1 MKTTTESVLI
11 VTNDKG
17 QVVAMVRKDT
27 GLQKNLI
34 HRVSDAALADIE
46 DLLSGGNVTA
56 LPQEDQE
63 G

>member
-17 QVVAMVRKDT
+17 QVVAMVRKDV

-34 HRVSDAALADIE
+34 HRVNDAALSDIE
-46 DLLSGGNVTA
+46 VLLEGGNVVA
-56 LPQEDQE
+56 VSQERE
-63 G
+63 GE

>member
-17 QVVAMVRKDT
+17 IVVAMVRKDV

-34 HRVSDAALADIE
+34 HRVADANMVDIE
-46 DLLSGGNVTA
+46 GLLGGGNVDA
-56 LPQEDQE
+56 APLAEE
-63 G
+63 